1 MWLFIIDCCLYS
13 HRGHS
18 VLSITGWHQSHPKL
32 LVTFP
37 TTAPL
42 GCATLLATS
51 QPEHV
56 QLTTSAVPLA
66 LVDPLVSYGIKKAE
80 ESYKYSHIKLLSSK
94 PTHSY
99 QPRKQEVNKLRSL
112 FGNLREQHPEN
123 VVVSVYLKGQPSCG
137 KNQVA
142 REFGEAYYAEK
153 VGRFS
158 GAVPGKRLVVA
169 TLDAKSES
177 RFWQSYYRLALELG
191 CPMEGLA
198 SVDRLRDRLTV
209 ISHEVQKKLQQ
220 YSTWVLIIESMNA
233 ESMHS

>member
-1 MWLFIIDCCLYS
+1 MTC
-13 HRGHS
+13 
-18 VLSITGWHQSHPKL
+18 
-32 LVTFP
+32 P
-37 TTAPL
+37 TTTPQ
-42 GCATLLATS
+42 GRATLLAAS
-51 QPEHV
+51 QAKYS
-56 QLTTSAVPLA
+56 QITTSAVPLA
-66 LVDPLVSYGIKKAE
+66 LVDPLVTYGIKKAE

-99 QPRKQEVNKLRSL
+99 QPRKREVNKLQSL
-112 FGNLREQHPEN
+112 FGNLRERHPDS
-123 VVVSVYLKGQPSCG
+123 VVVTVYLKGQPSCG

-153 VGRFS
+153 MGRFQ
-158 GAVPGKRLVVA
+158 GAVPGRRLVVA

-220 YSTWVLIIESMNA
+220 YSTWLLIIESMNA
-233 ESMHS
+233 ESTYT